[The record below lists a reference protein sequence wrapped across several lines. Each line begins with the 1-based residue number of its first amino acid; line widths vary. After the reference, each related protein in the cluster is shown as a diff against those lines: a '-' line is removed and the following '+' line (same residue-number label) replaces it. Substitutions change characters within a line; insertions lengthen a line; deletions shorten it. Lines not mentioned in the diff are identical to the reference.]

1 MAYRN
6 GLIVC
11 MAAALATTACSTK
24 PRTFSASV
32 RPSATVAATQDE
44 SLTFSTCDKLV
55 RKGHKGNFT
64 SVAAS
69 GAAGAVAGTAGGM
82 GIAMSSL
89 GGSSLTAGV
98 EAASVAMPVI
108 GLAAAFGVNRAIR
121 AGRER
126 KYKRAMG
133 ACMEEF
139 GYSVIDWRRMR
150 KKQPG
155 SAVLIPQDAAGPSQ
169 ASDPKIASMTR

>member
-1 MAYRN
+1 MAHRN

-32 RPSATVAATQDE
+32 RPSATVIAAQNE
-44 SLTFSTCDKLV
+44 GLTFSTCDNLV
-55 RKGHKGNFT
+55 RKGHQGNFT
-64 SVAAS
+64 SAAAS
-69 GAAGAVAGTAGGM
+69 GAAGAVAGTAGGI
-82 GIAMSSL
+82 GVAVSGL
-89 GGSSLTAGV
+89 GGSSLSTAGA
-98 EAASVAMPVI
+98 AASVAMPVI

-139 GYSVIDWRRMR
+139 GYSVVDWQRMR

-155 SAVLIPQDAAGPSQ
+155 SAVLVAQDPPAASPAGNPDL
-169 ASDPKIASMTR
+169 AHVPR